1 MEPLLTRGLVPRFRH
16 RHRCL
21 QSSLAS
27 FALRSQIFRSV
38 LKGISLQA
46 SLFTLKMSAQWSVQR
61 LPPPDAGLTAEAA
74 PRQTNNIRLNLR
86 ITLIRFITLLL
97 YQ

>member
-1 MEPLLTRGLVPRFRH
+1 MPRSRH
-16 RHRCL
+16 RHLCL

-46 SLFTLKMSAQWSVQR
+46 SFLTLYVSAQWSVQR

-86 ITLIRFITLLL
+86 TTLIRFITLLL
-97 YQ
+97 FQ